1 MRKTALGL
9 AVALAAAGGAGGSQA
24 ADEQGSF
31 AIKGAGAETCRDFIA
46 ARERSPAAQ
55 AVFLGWMEGYLT
67 SVNELT
73 PGSYDVSYWRER
85 GLLAA
90 LLEVNCRADPK
101 QRFGMVVRAMAQQLK
116 QNPLAENSELIEA
129 RIGERGVP
137 IYRATLQLVEETLAA
152 RGIDPGEVDGRWD
165 DAARRG
171 ILEFQRG
178 QPELLP
184 TGLPD
189 QATLAKLLG
198 VEP

>member
-1 MRKTALGL
+1 MGKA
-9 AVALAAAGGAGGSQA
+9 AWALAAALTAALGAVGARA
-24 ADEQGSF
+24 ADEKGAF
-31 AIKGAGAETCRDFIA
+31 AVKGAGAESCRDYLT

-55 AVFLGWMEGYLT
+55 AVFLSWMEGYLT

-73 PGSYDVSYWRER
+73 PGAFDVSFWRER
-85 GLLAA
+85 TLLAA
-90 LLEVNCRADPK
+90 LLEVNCRADPEL
-101 QRFGMVVRAMAQQLK
+101 RFGMVVRAMAQALK
-116 QNPLAENSELIEA
+116 RNPLAENSELIEA

-137 IYRATLQLVEETLAA
+137 IYRATLRLVEEALVE
-152 RGIDPGEVDGRWD
+152 RGIEVGEVDGRWD
-165 DAARRG
+165 DDARRG